1 MLCTPEGGGP
11 PDSPSDGPWWRA
23 TSTDGAPVLVLEDD
37 AEMMPDFAP
46 TLLAALRE
54 VAALVAE
61 GATAP
66 PDLLYLARKPMLPDR
81 ARLPRS
87 AAGAA
92 AQVRAPG
99 LVLPGFSY
107 KTTAYVL
114 WPSGAAKLLAAG
126 YLQRL
131 VPVDDVLPCL
141 YTSHALPGDERPDL
155 DELFASLE

>member
-1 MLCTPEGGGP
+1 MHAAWPLCAQVPVHQLAML
-11 PDSPSDGPWWRA
+11 
-23 TSTDGAPVLVLEDD
+23 
-37 AEMMPDFAP
+37 
-46 TLLAALRE
+46 
-54 VAALVAE
+54 AE

-66 PDLLYLARKPMLPDR
+66 PDLLYVARKPMLPDR

-155 DELFASLE
+155 DELFAAAPRLHALATRPTLVWERRGVSDTENSEVVAKVRPG